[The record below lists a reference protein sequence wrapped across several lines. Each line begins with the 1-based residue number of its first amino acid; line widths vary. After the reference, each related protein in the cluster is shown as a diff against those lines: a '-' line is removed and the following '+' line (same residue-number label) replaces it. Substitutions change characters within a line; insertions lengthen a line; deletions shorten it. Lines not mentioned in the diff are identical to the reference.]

1 MLMQTMEERPTD
13 RGIAELKER
22 MDERFALVDARFELI
37 DRRFDDISA
46 EFRRIDSRFDEVSK
60 EFGRI
65 DKRFENVETDIR
77 GIRDD
82 IKSMQRN
89 MLYGFMTLAG
99 IIAGF
104 QAF

>member
-1 MLMQTMEERPTD
+1 MEERPTD
-13 RGIAELKER
+13 RGIADLKER

-37 DRRFDDISA
+37 DKRFDDISA
-46 EFRRIDSRFDEVSK
+46 EFR
-60 EFGRI
+60 RI

-77 GIRDD
+77 GIRGD

-99 IIAGF
+99 MIAAF